1 MEVVGAV
8 VGIEDV
14 GAEVDVVSVGRPVGT
29 FVGLTV
35 RVVADGVGA
44 ALGLPVGPEVYGTH
58 AVSGSRGIVGVSARF
73 LSSIRCASPARRR
86 YQSEGNLRP
95 PSASR
100 ASQPPSGR
108 GRSFASA
115 ATLKI
120 AVPSSTSSNCAI
132 QMEVMFGLATYLNA

>member
-14 GAEVDVVSVGRPVGT
+14 GVEVDAVPVGRPVGI

-58 AVSGSRGIVGVSARF
+58 VAFGSRGIVGVSARF

-100 ASQPPSGR
+100 ASQPPRGR

-132 QMEVMFGLATYLNA
+132 QMEVMFGLAAYLNA

>member
-58 AVSGSRGIVGVSARF
+58 AASGSRGIVGVSARF

-115 ATLKI
+115 ETLKI

>member
-8 VGIEDV
+8 VGIDDV
-14 GAEVDVVSVGRPVGT
+14 GAEVDVVSVGRPVGA

-58 AVSGSRGIVGVSARF
+58 AASGSRGIVGVSARF

-108 GRSFASA
+108 G
-115 ATLKI
+115 
-120 AVPSSTSSNCAI
+120 
-132 QMEVMFGLATYLNA
+132 